1 MSAFPALT
9 TTPESVRVHGAQLDL
24 SALEFIVLST
34 LVNRQADG
42 SHDMTPYMVVH
53 DAMAERFPKSAHAE
67 SNVLQVIVYR
77 LRKKLAAAGAGVTI
91 RSVRSLGYQLLADK
105 AAQA

>member
-1 MSAFPALT
+1 MSVFPTLT

-42 SHDMTPYMVVH
+42 THDMTPHIVVQN
-53 DAMAERFPKSAHAE
+53 AMADRFPKSAHAE

-77 LRKKLAAAGAGVTI
+77 LRKKLAAAGAGVSI
-91 RSVRSLGYQLLADK
+91 RAVRSLGYRLVADK